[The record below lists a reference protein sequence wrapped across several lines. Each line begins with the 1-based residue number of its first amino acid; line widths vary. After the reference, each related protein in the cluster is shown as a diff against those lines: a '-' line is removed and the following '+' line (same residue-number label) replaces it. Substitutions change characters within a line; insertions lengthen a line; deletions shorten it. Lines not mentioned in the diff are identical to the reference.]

1 MKISIFATSF
11 PRNQKDYVGQWV
23 WGLARALVA
32 EGATVKVIIPH
43 DKQTE
48 SHEVWH
54 GVDIH
59 RFSYWW
65 PKSQHGLC
73 YGAGIPTNVR
83 TKKWLALQ
91 FPVLEAAFLSAMFRY
106 ASDSDVINAHWT
118 FAALPAVIASN
129 IMRKPLVTHAYSAEF
144 VPKALAPINRLVV
157 NNSKAVISISQY
169 TYDMVE
175 QLISPKRH
183 QVIGLGV
190 NPEKVAPEDF
200 DVAAFRA
207 AQGIR
212 PDETFLFAVGRLV
225 ERKGYHVLIEAVNQ
239 LVKQGKAVHL
249 LLAGTG
255 PQRDALQAQINAAGI
270 AEQAQLVGF
279 VPDEALS
286 QYMKAADVLLMPS
299 VMDRTGDTEGLGLP
313 TVEAMANGTPVIA
326 SNIGGILDI
335 VKHEQTGLLV
345 PPDDPTALAQA
356 INRLIEDPAL
366 QQSLISNGLAL
377 TENEFSWRQIA
388 RQTLNVFHNII

>member
-1 MKISIFATSF
+1 MKICIFATSF
-11 PRNQKDYVGQWV
+11 PRNQKDFVGQWV
-23 WGLARALVA
+23 WGLARALV
-32 EGATVKVIIPH
+32 GAGASVKVIIPH

-48 SHEVWH
+48 SHEVWD

-59 RFSYWW
+59 RFSYWF

-91 FPVLEAAFLSAMFRY
+91 FPLLEAAFLSAMFRY
-106 ASDSDVINAHWT
+106 AADADVINAHWT
-118 FAALPAVIASN
+118 FAALPAVIASSV
-129 IMRKPLVTHAYSAEF
+129 MRKPLVTHAYSAEF
-144 VPKALAPINRLVV
+144 VPKALHPINRLVV

-175 QLISPKRH
+175 QLVQPKRH
-183 QVIGLGV
+183 KVIGLGV
-190 NPEKVAPEDF
+190 NPEKVAPDDF
-200 DVAAFRA
+200 DVAGFRA
-207 AQGIR
+207 QHGIQ
-212 PDETFLFAVGRLV
+212 PHETFLFAVGRLV
-225 ERKGYHVLIEAVNQ
+225 ERKGYHVLVDAVKH
-239 LVKQGKAVHL
+239 LVQQGKQVHL

-255 PQRDALQAQINAAGI
+255 PQKDALESQINAAGI
-270 AEQAQLVGF
+270 AEQVQLVGF

-286 QYMKAADVLLMPS
+286 QYMKASDMLLMPS

-335 VKHEQTGLLV
+335 VKHEDTGLLV
-345 PPDDPTALAQA
+345 EPENPIALAHAISRLIDDP
-356 INRLIEDPAL
+356 IL
-366 QQSLISNGLAL
+366 QQHLINEGLAL
-377 TENEFSWRQIA
+377 TQGEFSWNHVA
-388 RQTLNVFHNII
+388 RQTLDLFNEIL